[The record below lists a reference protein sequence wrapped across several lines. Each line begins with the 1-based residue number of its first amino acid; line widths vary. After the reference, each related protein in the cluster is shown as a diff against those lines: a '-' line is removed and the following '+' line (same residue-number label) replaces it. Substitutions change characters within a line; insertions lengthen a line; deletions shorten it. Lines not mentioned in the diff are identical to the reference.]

1 MLSRALTTASLL
13 VVAALPARADLV
25 VLQYHHISDQTPAST
40 STRVDLFRDHL
51 QRIAELELKVV
62 PLETGTKAALEG
74 TLEGRQQVAITFDDA
89 YESVWTTA
97 APLLEDH
104 GYPYTIFVNTRA
116 VGSEGYMTW
125 EQLARASQQANVLV
139 ANHSHDHS
147 HLPKRPDESREDW
160 RQRTTETLDRA
171 QTILEDK
178 LGVKEPLFAYPY
190 GEYDTGVEQLVDERD
205 WFGYGQQ
212 SGAIGP
218 GSDPSRLPRF
228 PMATAYG
235 QLDGLDDKLLS
246 RALPVNFTTL
256 PDGILDDNP
265 PRLKLTLPEPLQPA
279 ALTCFASGQGRI
291 PADIDGQSVSVQA
304 PEAFNSRRF
313 RYNCTYP
320 AGQGRFYWLSQQWVD
335 LSQPED

>member
-1 MLSRALTTASLL
+1 MLSRSMTTALL
-13 VVAALPARADLV
+13 LVAALPVRADLV
-25 VLQYHHISDQTPAST
+25 VLQYHHVSDQTPAST
-40 STRVDLFRDHL
+40 STQVDLFRDHL
-51 QRIAELELKVV
+51 ERIRELELDVV
-62 PLETGTKAALEG
+62 PLDSATKAALAG
-74 TLEGRQQVAITFDDA
+74 KLDDRQQVAITFDDA

-97 APLLEDH
+97 APLLEEY
-104 GYPYTIFVNTRA
+104 GFPYTIFVNTRA

-125 EQLARASQQANVLV
+125 DQLAQASQQAGVLI
-139 ANHSHDHS
+139 ANHSHDHA
-147 HLPKRPDESREDW
+147 HLPKRPDESRQHW

-171 QTILEDK
+171 QTILEEK

-218 GSDPSRLPRF
+218 ESDPSRLPRF

-235 QLDGLDDKLLS
+235 QLDGLNNKLLS
-246 RALPVNFTTL
+246 QALPVDFSTL
-256 PDGILDDNP
+256 PDGILADNP
-265 PRLKLTLPEPLQPA
+265 PRLTFTLPEQLNPS

-291 PADIDGQSVSVQA
+291 PAETDAQSVSVQA
-304 PEAFNSRRF
+304 QEAFNSRRF